1 MAQRDYS
8 DYYNSLEGEID
19 SGSSGSLAPFTFIC
33 VVVILVMTGLV
44 MLYSSSYAEATM
56 NGLDHYYYVL
66 RQGIFAILGFVC
78 AIVINLV
85 PAKWIRLAAI
95 PLVAIALVSMLMT
108 LFTPYGVTVMG
119 ARRWLALPLVP
130 QFQPSE
136 VVKLSTIVFLAWWL
150 TSPSTRR
157 YLGWY
162 YVVPFVMIVGFT
174 LLIVVQRAYTTSIHY
189 LILAL
194 AICVAARLK
203 LRYIFIA
210 CAFISVPGILY
221 MLSESYRVKRIAS
234 FVFPSLD
241 PQGLNWQVNM
251 SLGAIAEGGLTGKG
265 IGNGT
270 YKLGLLPEVQNDFIL
285 SSIIEETGL
294 VGFAFI
300 AMMFIMFAILGYRA
314 SVRLWPR
321 DRFHALLSVGI
332 TTMIIS
338 QVALNIAVITGLLPP
353 TGIPLPFFSQGG
365 TNLFVIIVE
374 CGLLYRAIVLS
385 SKEGGDE

>member
-95 PLVAIALVSMLMT
+95 PLVVIALVSMLLT

-162 YVVPFVMIVGFT
+162 YVVPFIMIVGFT

-234 FVFPSLD
+234 YVFPSLD

>member
-8 DYYNSLEGEID
+8 DYYNSLEGEIE

-95 PLVAIALVSMLMT
+95 PLVIIALVSMLMT

>member
-78 AIVINLV
+78 AIIINLV

-95 PLVAIALVSMLMT
+95 PLVVIALVSMLLT

-162 YVVPFVMIVGFT
+162 YVVPFIMIVGFT

-314 SVRLWPR
+314 AVRLWPR

-365 TNLFVIIVE
+365 TNLFVVIIE

>member
-1 MAQRDYS
+1 M
-8 DYYNSLEGEID
+8 
-19 SGSSGSLAPFTFIC
+19 
-33 VVVILVMTGLV
+33 
-44 MLYSSSYAEATM
+44 
-56 NGLDHYYYVL
+56 
-66 RQGIFAILGFVC
+66 
-78 AIVINLV
+78 
-85 PAKWIRLAAI
+85 
-95 PLVAIALVSMLMT
+95 
-108 LFTPYGVTVMG
+108 
-119 ARRWLALPLVP
+119 
-130 QFQPSE
+130 
-136 VVKLSTIVFLAWWL
+136 
-150 TSPSTRR
+150 
-157 YLGWY
+157 
-162 YVVPFVMIVGFT
+162 
-174 LLIVVQRAYTTSIHY
+174 VQRAYTTSIHY

-210 CAFISVPGILY
+210 CAFISVPGSLY

-321 DRFHALLSVGI
+321 ARFHALLSVGI

>member
-85 PAKWIRLAAI
+85 PVKWIRLAAI

-314 SVRLWPR
+314 AVRLWPR

>member
-85 PAKWIRLAAI
+85 PVKWIRLAAI
-95 PLVAIALVSMLMT
+95 PLVVIALVSMLLT

-162 YVVPFVMIVGFT
+162 YVVPFIMIVGFT

-314 SVRLWPR
+314 AVRLWPR

>member
-85 PAKWIRLAAI
+85 PVKWIRLAAI
-95 PLVAIALVSMLMT
+95 PLVVIALVSMLMT

-194 AICVAARLK
+194 AICVAARFK

>member
-8 DYYNSLEGEID
+8 DYYNSLEGEIE

-95 PLVAIALVSMLMT
+95 PLVVIALVSMLLT

-162 YVVPFVMIVGFT
+162 YVVPFIMIVGFT

-314 SVRLWPR
+314 AVRLWPR

-385 SKEGGDE
+385 SKEEGDE

>member
-95 PLVAIALVSMLMT
+95 PLVIIALVSMLLT

-162 YVVPFVMIVGFT
+162 YVVPFIMIVGFT

-314 SVRLWPR
+314 AVRLWPR

-365 TNLFVIIVE
+365 TNLFVIIIE

>member
-95 PLVAIALVSMLMT
+95 PLVVIALVTMLMT

-162 YVVPFVMIVGFT
+162 YVVPFIMIVGFT

-314 SVRLWPR
+314 AVRLWPR

-365 TNLFVIIVE
+365 TNLFVVIIE

>member
-85 PAKWIRLAAI
+85 PVKWIRLAAI
-95 PLVAIALVSMLMT
+95 PLVVIALVSMLMT

-162 YVVPFVMIVGFT
+162 YVVPFIMIVGFT

-314 SVRLWPR
+314 AVRLWPR

>member
-19 SGSSGSLAPFTFIC
+19 SCSSGSLAPFTFIC

-95 PLVAIALVSMLMT
+95 PLVVIALVSMLLT

-162 YVVPFVMIVGFT
+162 YVVPFIMIVGFT

>member
-85 PAKWIRLAAI
+85 PVKWIRLAAI
-95 PLVAIALVSMLMT
+95 PLVVIALVSMLMT

-365 TNLFVIIVE
+365 TNLFVVIVE

>member
-8 DYYNSLEGEID
+8 DYYNSLEGEIE

-95 PLVAIALVSMLMT
+95 PLVVIAMVSMLLT

-162 YVVPFVMIVGFT
+162 YVVPFIMIVGFT

>member
-95 PLVAIALVSMLMT
+95 PLVVIALVSMLMT

-162 YVVPFVMIVGFT
+162 YVVPFIMIVGFT

-365 TNLFVIIVE
+365 TNLFVVIVE

>member
-85 PAKWIRLAAI
+85 PVKWIRLAAI
-95 PLVAIALVSMLMT
+95 PLVVIALVSMLMT

-119 ARRWLALPLVP
+119 ARRWLGLPLVP

>member
-85 PAKWIRLAAI
+85 PVKWIRLAAI
-95 PLVAIALVSMLMT
+95 PLVVIALVSMLLT

-365 TNLFVIIVE
+365 TNLFVIIIE

>member
-85 PAKWIRLAAI
+85 PVKWIRLAAI
-95 PLVAIALVSMLMT
+95 PLVVIALVSMLMT